1 MKTFLFC
8 FLFGQ
13 VMNFSRI
20 YILAISLALILNAT
34 IAARAF
40 PLSSTVEA
48 ITIPSVGGGF
58 QTVNFENSYTNAIPV
73 CTYELPSTAA
83 PPAVVRIQS
92 IGSTSMQ
99 IRLQQPRNSA
109 TVTAGRVFCL
119 VAEAGVTTFPNG
131 LRLQA
136 VSVNGTTT
144 HGRNVPLGFGNNS
157 NTTMIDISG
166 SFSGFTNPIALGQ
179 VISFND
185 ANFSIFHSNDCDNR
199 NNPSFNG
206 GFGDGICV
214 TKHVG
219 EDNITRGTET
229 LGVIVIEQGSGA
241 FRGAVFESELG
252 PDTVDGVGNN
262 GASYGLA
269 DTFEFAVATQSG
281 EDGGDGGVAVFL
293 GTGTV
298 GGTNFTVAVDEDQLN
313 DTERGHITERV
324 AYFALRELPTFTAEK
339 TVDRVSIA
347 EALTLNYEIVLTND
361 SAMDN
366 TGISLTDTLP
376 NGSTGTVTGP
386 TESITTNNIL
396 EVGETWTYT
405 ISYPVTAADIL
416 AGVDLT
422 NNISVTSAEY
432 TTEGVTDE
440 TALATTVILPANP
453 SITVTK
459 VADQTVN
466 VAAGVTVTY
475 TYTVVNN
482 GNQFISNISLSDS
495 HNGSGSAPVPGN
507 EAIAVDNGVQNDSDT
522 GIPNDGI
529 WQTLAPGDE
538 ITFTATYIVT
548 QNDVDTLQ

>member
-1 MKTFLFC
+1 
-8 FLFGQ
+8 
-13 VMNFSRI
+13 
-20 YILAISLALILNAT
+20 
-34 IAARAF
+34 
-40 PLSSTVEA
+40 
-48 ITIPSVGGGF
+48 
-58 QTVNFENSYTNAIPV
+58 
-73 CTYELPSTAA
+73 
-83 PPAVVRIQS
+83 
-92 IGSTSMQ
+92 
-99 IRLQQPRNSA
+99 
-109 TVTAGRVFCL
+109 
-119 VAEAGVTTFPNG
+119 
-131 LRLQA
+131 
-136 VSVNGTTT
+136 
-144 HGRNVPLGFGNNS
+144 
-157 NTTMIDISG
+157 
-166 SFSGFTNPIALGQ
+166 
-179 VISFND
+179 
-185 ANFSIFHSNDCDNR
+185 
-199 NNPSFNG
+199 
-206 GFGDGICV
+206 
-214 TKHVG
+214 
-219 EDNITRGTET
+219 
-229 LGVIVIEQGSGA
+229 
-241 FRGAVFESELG
+241 
-252 PDTVDGVGNN
+252 
-262 GASYGLA
+262 
-269 DTFEFAVATQSG
+269 
-281 EDGGDGGVAVFL
+281 
-293 GTGTV
+293 
-298 GGTNFTVAVDEDQLN
+298 
-313 DTERGHITERV
+313 
-324 AYFALRELPTFTAEK
+324 LPTFTAEK

-453 SITVTK
+453 SLTVTK